1 MVDGVG
7 ALAKGENPK
16 LRATIMSWRNVVHR
30 RKRSV
35 CMWLY
40 AHMWMWMWILHS
52 LVQCLGLLFI
62 LVWVFIYLLCHAVL
76 SHTCSTHMFTCQGKL
91 LTGQDFKICMGLG
104 GHLSS
109 QLVDA
114 LGFSEISLSS
124 KYIST
129 WSEVRQHFNHKLG
142 EILLNEIASKLNTL
156 GTSKWKYF
164 L

>member
-1 MVDGVG
+1 MWYIEEREVCVCGSMPICECECEFYI
-7 ALAKGENPK
+7 L
-16 LRATIMSWRNVVHR
+16 LCNVWG
-30 RKRSV
+30 
-35 CMWLY
+35 CF
-40 AHMWMWMWILHS
+40 
-52 LVQCLGLLFI
+52 LF